1 MYRHLCVG
9 ERTPTPHLII
19 NSNSEV
25 TLKAKWIDKIS
36 EEVYRK
42 HPDLKGVKPKIAPRE
57 GEVTSDTLLVYQKKV
72 SGPGGKSINRIVRA
86 VADEKGKIKKISTSK
101 G

>member
-1 MYRHLCVG
+1 MN
-9 ERTPTPHLII
+9 T
-19 NSNSEV
+19 
-25 TLKAKWIDKIS
+25 KWIDKIS

-42 HPDLKGVKPKIAPRE
+42 HPDLKGVKPKLAPRQ
-57 GEVTSDTLLVYQKKV
+57 GEETSDTLLVYQKKV